1 MGVRGFVL
9 ARKGVLV
16 SNPDVAKM
24 TWTQW
29 MFEYHSLRKKEEM
42 LFKSSF
48 LALRRT
54 MVSVLGLNALRPT
67 DEAGVPKKPEKM
79 TEDELD
85 QFMPLVSWVG
95 RAELLNEISKQYETE
110 AGIDAATNPDSEYER
125 QVAAIDDADGDMSPI
140 FSPLD
145 PSAKFKD
152 PRITM
157 QEKLLVQQPTVEVDG
172 KV

>member
-1 MGVRGFVL
+1 MGIRGYVL

-42 LFKSSF
+42 MFKSSF

-54 MVSVLGLNALRPT
+54 IVSVLGLNMLRPT
-67 DEAGVPKKPEKM
+67 DEAGVPKKHDAM
-79 TEDELD
+79 TEEELD

-95 RAELLNEISKQYETE
+95 RQELLNEVSKQYETE
-110 AGIDAATNPDSEYER
+110 AGIDAATNPDADYER
-125 QVAAIDDADGDMSPI
+125 QVAAIDDLDGDMSPI
-140 FSPLD
+140 FTPLD
-145 PSAKFKD
+145 PKARFRD
-152 PRITM
+152 PRIVM
-157 QEKLLVQQPTVEVDG
+157 QEKLLVQPTVEVEG